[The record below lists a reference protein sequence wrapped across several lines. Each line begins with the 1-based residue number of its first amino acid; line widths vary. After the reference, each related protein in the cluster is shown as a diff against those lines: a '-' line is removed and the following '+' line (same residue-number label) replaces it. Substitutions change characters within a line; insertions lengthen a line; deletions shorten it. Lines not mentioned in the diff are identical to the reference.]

1 MNYSTKVSN
10 PTAHITKRKSRI
22 KTYGNRVFL
31 NDGDYFEFELYNP
44 KTSDVLAKIK
54 LNGKY
59 ISENGIVV
67 KPGQRVFLERFLDT
81 NNKFKFNTYLIDAGS
96 PTWEAVKN
104 NGDVVVEF
112 YDEYIPLTFNTG
124 SNTFTYYSSNLF
136 NGTLTTNLYNQS
148 LTSGFESNGIG
159 YTNTT
164 NTSIPKQELTGRVE
178 KGEPSQ
184 QSFNTSY
191 NSFYSYSFHTVSYKI
206 LPRDEKPTEVE
217 DIVNYCPECG
227 KKQKKENKFCPSC
240 GRKL

>member
-31 NDGDYFEFELYNP
+31 NDGDCFEFELYNP

-59 ISENGIVV
+59 ISNGGIIV

-81 NNKFKFNTYLIDAGS
+81 NNKFKFTTYLIDAGS

-104 NGDVVVEF
+104 NGDIVIEF
-112 YDEYIPLTFNTG
+112 YDEYIPTNFNFG
-124 SNTFTYYSSNLF
+124 SNTINFHSSNLVNSTF
-136 NGTLTTNLYNQS
+136 TTNLYNQS
-148 LTSGFESNGIG
+148 LTSGFVPNGIG

-184 QSFNTSY
+184 QSFDTSY
-191 NSFYSYSFHTVSYKI
+191 NSFSSYSFHSVSYKM
-206 LPRDEKPTEVE
+206 LPRSEKPDEVK
-217 DIVNYCPECG
+217 DIINYCSECG

-240 GRKL
+240 GTKL